1 MSNAEDKDIK
11 PQNIDTETPKEDAAK
26 KAVAKEA
33 EEQRQRENDEQTAE
47 HIKEALRETARE
59 DERPR
64 SDKMSLRKIIG
75 GDILN
80 AQYIRSQVWLMLMI
94 AAITVVY
101 VASRYSCQQD
111 MIEMDKLN
119 DQLKAAKYRA
129 LSSTSALTEQSRESI
144 ILQKLKKNRDTLL
157 MINQEPPFIVE
168 TDE

>member
-1 MSNAEDKDIK
+1 MSNTEDKDIK
-11 PQNIDTETPKEDAAK
+11 AKDTEAVKDDATQ
-26 KAVAKEA
+26 KAAAKEA
-33 EEQRQRENDEQTAE
+33 KEQRQRENDEQTAE

-64 SDKMSLRKIIG
+64 SDKMSLGKILG

-80 AQYIRSQVWLMLMI
+80 AQVIRAQVWMILMI

-111 MIEMDKLN
+111 MIEMSRLN
-119 DQLKAAKYRA
+119 EQLDSAKYRA

-144 ILQKLKKNRDTLL
+144 ILQKLKKNNDTLL